1 MLALTNN
8 TPSSN
13 TPSRSITR
21 NCHCCCQASTWH
33 RSNDVSV
40 IDRVN
45 ANERRRC
52 GWLVVERKLRT
63 TCSSFMKVAS
73 ATGRR
78 SFSATTTD
86 GRLPIDNND
95 TERDLH
101 RLTIG
106 RKNWLFIGS
115 SPAGSVA
122 ATMCTLVASATRHD
136 LDIWAYLD
144 DVLRRLSGGES
155 DVASLLPDQW
165 RATHPDSI
173 RTYRQTEQ
181 AYRTA
186 RTKSRRRQLAAKR

>member
-1 MLALTNN
+1 
-8 TPSSN
+8 
-13 TPSRSITR
+13 
-21 NCHCCCQASTWH
+21 
-33 RSNDVSV
+33 
-40 IDRVN
+40 
-45 ANERRRC
+45 
-52 GWLVVERKLRT
+52 
-63 TCSSFMKVAS
+63 MKVAS

-115 SPAGSVA
+115 SPAS
-122 ATMCTLVASATRHD
+122 MYTLVALATRHD

-144 DVLRRLSGGES
+144 DVLRRLSSGES
-155 DVASLLPDQW
+155 DVGALLPDQW